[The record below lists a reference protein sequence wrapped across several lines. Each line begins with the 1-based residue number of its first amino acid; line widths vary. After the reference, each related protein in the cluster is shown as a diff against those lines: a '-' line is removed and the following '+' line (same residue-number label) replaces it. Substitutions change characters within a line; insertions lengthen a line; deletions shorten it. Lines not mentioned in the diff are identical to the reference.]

1 MANIILH
8 PWRLASEP
16 MPLELYGMPLLIED
30 FLGNYVVG
38 HYAGLWWA
46 DKTKIE
52 KAYQWILNNMH
63 KYIKVKGF
71 EIFVNNEDMANDFKQ
86 AMEE

>member
-46 DKTKIE
+46 DMYDDADKEIPKENI
-52 KAYQWILNNMH
+52 KRWIPIGSFYGSDAKCKNR
-63 KYIKVKGF
+63 I
-71 EIFVNNEDMANDFKQ
+71 
-86 AMEE
+86 

>member
-16 MPLELYGMPLLIED
+16 MPLELYGKPLLIED

-38 HYAGLWWA
+38 HYSGLWWA
-46 DKTKIE
+46 DMYDDEDKEIPKENI
-52 KAYQWILNNMH
+52 KRWIPIGSFYGSDAKCKNR
-63 KYIKVKGF
+63 I
-71 EIFVNNEDMANDFKQ
+71 
-86 AMEE
+86 

>member
-16 MPLELYGMPLLIED
+16 MPLELYGIPLLIED

-46 DKTKIE
+46 DMYDDEDKEIPKENI
-52 KAYQWILNNMH
+52 KRWIPIGSFYGSDAKCKNR
-63 KYIKVKGF
+63 I
-71 EIFVNNEDMANDFKQ
+71 
-86 AMEE
+86 

>member
-38 HYAGLWWA
+38 YYSGLWWA
-46 DKTKIE
+46 DMYDDEDKEIPKENI
-52 KAYQWILNNMH
+52 KRWIPIGSFYGSDAKCKNR
-63 KYIKVKGF
+63 I
-71 EIFVNNEDMANDFKQ
+71 
-86 AMEE
+86 